1 LKPLLISS
9 DFRWRVGGSSP
20 ACGQRGTQAAQILK
34 RGFGKRRLRT
44 ATLIAMNTHEY
55 KGLAQRVCKTAGVK
69 RAARRPRPPM
79 DLPTRRLLARAMLLN
94 HTRVLATADGKR
106 ATGIEYVF

>member
-1 LKPLLISS
+1 
-9 DFRWRVGGSSP
+9 
-20 ACGQRGTQAAQILK
+20 
-34 RGFGKRRLRT
+34 
-44 ATLIAMNTHEY
+44 
-55 KGLAQRVCKTAGVK
+55 
-69 RAARRPRPPM
+69 M